1 MCKYAQQRNDGFGY
15 GQYARQNQ
23 PSMYLDWEFG
33 LLHSILQAAHE
44 HGLRRPYKKYGEAK
58 FSSK

>member
-1 MCKYAQQRNDGFGY
+1 MCKFTHQRNDGY
-15 GQYARQNQ
+15 ASWQYARQNQ

-33 LLHSILQAAHE
+33 LLRSILQAE
-44 HGLRRPYKKYGEAK
+44 EEYGLWRPYKKYGEAK